1 MLFEVFVSYGVWVVV
16 CTKVFIEILVWG
28 LHGKSLLKWD
38 KTVHKGV
45 IHWYAAIWKLV
56 GSLHYCWKLECEPCL

>member
-16 CTKVFIEILVWG
+16 CTKVFIEILVCG

-45 IHWYAAIWKLV
+45 IH
-56 GSLHYCWKLECEPCL
+56 